1 MKGVILFYI
10 ICTEKEAF
18 LHYLIVQN
26 AKGLRRKCMGK
37 KIGVKITVMMII
49 MAIMYLVTTLASGFA
64 KEQALGGLNRV
75 YSKWI
80 QLERYETQLVKA
92 TDNCNLYS
100 NMIVHYKMPAVQQA
114 LAENVPVIIEQTQGI
129 FKEMHKIVDNLEPND
144 LEGVKKA
151 DVQAA
156 LKAYEETTA
165 VVQEQAA
172 TVARLYL
179 EGDPEASAAANNGA
193 TQNLTAM
200 GEAETAFMEIVKK
213 ASDNLIALKQANV
226 AMYSKV
232 SSAMFYS
239 FVVAAVLMIFYINK
253 TIAAPAKNASGHLN
267 HIIEKIENNE
277 GDLTERIQVKT
288 KDEVGQ
294 LVTGVNGFMEQ
305 LQGIMVKIRD
315 ESTHMNELV
324 NNITTGINDSNENA
338 SSISATM
345 EELSASMEEVAAT
358 LDEITSGSQDILNSA
373 NDMSNM
379 AEEGKEYV
387 GGIKDRAINVRG
399 EAETSKSTTT
409 EMLSG
414 IRELL
419 ETAIE
424 NSRSVEQINVLT
436 NDILGISSQTNLLAL
451 NASIEAARAGEAGRG
466 FAVVADEIRD
476 LAERSKDTAN
486 NIQEISGMVTGAVE
500 DLAKNANDM
509 IAFIDETVLTDYDK
523 FVGMA
528 NTYHEDA
535 DHMDE
540 ILQNFY
546 ASAERLRNTMAQMA
560 EGIDGINIAV
570 DESAQGVTVAAQSTG
585 ALVEALVTIKGE
597 ADVNLDISQSLQG
610 EVSRFK
616 NI

>member
-1 MKGVILFYI
+1 
-10 ICTEKEAF
+10 
-18 LHYLIVQN
+18 
-26 AKGLRRKCMGK
+26 MGK
-37 KIGVKITVMMII
+37 KIGVKITVMMLI
-49 MAIMYLVTTLASGFA
+49 MAIMYLAMSLASGFA
-64 KEQALGGLNRV
+64 KEQALGGLTRV
-75 YSKWI
+75 YNKYV

-92 TDNCNLYS
+92 TDNCNFYA
-100 NMIVHYKMPAVQQA
+100 NMIVHYKMPAVQQS
-114 LAENVPVIIEQTQGI
+114 LAEGIPEIVAQTQGI
-129 FKEMHKIVDNLEPND
+129 FDVMQGIVDTLEPND
-144 LEGVKKA
+144 LEGITK
-151 DVQAA
+151 DEIQAK
-156 LKAYEETTA
+156 LTAYKDAVA
-165 VVQEQAA
+165 VVQEQAS
-172 TVARLYL
+172 TVASLYL
-179 EGDPEASAAANNGA
+179 AGDEEASKNANNGA
-193 TQNLTAM
+193 TANLQAL
-200 GEAETAFMEIVKK
+200 GEAETAFMDVVKL
-213 ASDNLIALKQANV
+213 ASDNLIAAKQANV
-226 AMYSKV
+226 A
-232 SSAMFYS
+232 FYS
-239 FVVAAVLMIFYINK
+239 SITSVLFFAFIGAAVLMIFYINWTVAK
-253 TIAAPAKNASGHLN
+253 PAKNASGHLGQ
-267 HIIEKIENNE
+267 IIEKIENNE

-294 LVTGVNGFMEQ
+294 LVIGVNGFMEQ

-345 EELSASMEEVAAT
+345 QELSASMEEVAAT
-358 LDEITSGSQDILNSA
+358 LDEITTGSQDILNSA
-373 NDMSNM
+373 NEMSDM
-379 AEEGKEYV
+379 AETGKEYV
-387 GGIKDRAINVRG
+387 GGIKGRAIEVRS

-419 ETAIE
+419 EVAIE
-424 NSRSVEQINVLT
+424 NSRSVEQINALT

-466 FAVVADEIRD
+466 FAVVADEIRE
-476 LAERSKDTAN
+476 LAERSKNTAN
-486 NIQEISGMVTGAVE
+486 NIQEISGMVTSAVD
-500 DLAKNANDM
+500 DLAKNANAM

-528 NTYHEDA
+528 NTYHNDA

>member
-1 MKGVILFYI
+1 
-10 ICTEKEAF
+10 
-18 LHYLIVQN
+18 
-26 AKGLRRKCMGK
+26 MGK

-49 MAIMYLVTTLASGFA
+49 MAIMYLITSFASGFA
-64 KEQALGGLNRV
+64 QEQALGGMNRL
-75 YSKWI
+75 YSKWV
-80 QLERYETQLVKA
+80 QLERYETQLVKKIDDTKFYA
-92 TDNCNLYS
+92 
-100 NMIVHYKMPAVQQA
+100 NMIVHYEMPAVQES
-114 LAENVPVIIEQTQGI
+114 LSKSVPDMITQTNAI
-129 FKEMHKIVDNLEPND
+129 FDEMFAIVKGLED
-144 LEGVKKA
+144 VDCVGVSKA
-151 DVQAA
+151 DVEAALTAYKEATIVVQNQAA
-156 LKAYEETTA
+156 
-165 VVQEQAA
+165 Q
-172 TVARLYL
+172 VAELYL
-179 EGDPEASAAANNGA
+179 AGDPEASANANNGA
-193 TQNLTAM
+193 TKNLEAL
-200 GEAETAFMEIVKK
+200 GAAETAFMDLVKTACDSLILYRQETVAGY
-213 ASDNLIALKQANV
+213 ASISDT
-226 AMYSKV
+226 
-232 SSAMFYS
+232 MF
-239 FVVAAVLMIFYINK
+239 FVFLGAAALMIFYINK
-253 TIAAPAKNASGHLN
+253 TVASPAKNASGHLGQ
-267 HIIEKIENNE
+267 IIEKIENNE
-277 GDLTERIQVKT
+277 GDLTERIEVKT

-294 LVTGVNGFMEQ
+294 LVNGVNGFMEQ

-315 ESTHMNELV
+315 ESNHMNELV
-324 NNITTGINDSNENA
+324 NNITVGINDSNENA

-358 LDEITSGSQDILNSA
+358 LDEITTGSQDILNSA
-373 NDMSNM
+373 NEMSDM
-379 AEEGKEYV
+379 AETGKEYV
-387 GGIKDRAINVRG
+387 GGIKGRAIEVRS

-419 ETAIE
+419 EVAIE

-476 LAERSKDTAN
+476 LAERSKNTAN

-509 IAFIDETVLTDYDK
+509 IVFIDETVLTDYDK

-528 NTYHEDA
+528 NTYHNDA

-540 ILQNFY
+540 ILQTFY

>member
-1 MKGVILFYI
+1 
-10 ICTEKEAF
+10 
-18 LHYLIVQN
+18 
-26 AKGLRRKCMGK
+26 MGK
-37 KIGVKITVMMII
+37 KIGTKIMVMMIV
-49 MAIMYLVTTLASGFA
+49 MSVMYLITSFASGFA
-64 KEQALGGLNRV
+64 QEQALGGLNRV
-75 YSKWI
+75 YNKWV
-80 QLERYETQLVKA
+80 QLERYETKLVKA
-92 TDNCNLYS
+92 TDNCNFYS
-100 NMIVHYKMPAVQQA
+100 NMIVHYKMPAVQKT
-114 LAENVPVIIEQTQGI
+114 LAENVPTIIEQTQGY
-129 FKEMHKIVDNLEPND
+129 FKEMHTIVDALEPND
-144 LEGVKKA
+144 LEGSKIKKA

-172 TVARLYL
+172 TVAKLYL
-179 EGDPEASAAANNGA
+179 EGKPEESAAANNGA
-193 TQNLTAM
+193 TANLTAM
-200 GEAETAFMEIVKK
+200 GEAETAFMTMVSK
-213 ASDNLIALKQANV
+213 AADGLIKQKQANV
-226 AMYSKV
+226 AMYS
-232 SSAMFYS
+232 SISDTMF
-239 FVVAAVLMIFYINK
+239 FVFLGAAVLMIIYINRTVAK
-253 TIAAPAKNASGHLN
+253 PAKNASGHLGQ
-267 HIIEKIENNE
+267 IIEKIENNE
-277 GDLTERIQVKT
+277 GDLTERIEVKT

-294 LVTGVNGFMEQ
+294 LVNGVNGFIEQ

-324 NNITTGINDSNENA
+324 NNITNGINDSNESA

-358 LDEITSGSQDILNSA
+358 LDEITTGSQDILNSA
-373 NDMSNM
+373 NDMSDM
-379 AEEGKEYV
+379 AETGKEYV
-387 GGIKDRAINVRG
+387 GGIKDRAINVRS
-399 EAETSKSTTT
+399 EAETSKVTTT
-409 EMLSG
+409 EMLTG

-419 ETAIE
+419 EVAIE
-424 NSRSVEQINVLT
+424 NSRSVEQINALT

-486 NIQEISGMVTGAVE
+486 NIQEISGMVTSAVE

-509 IAFIDETVLTDYDK
+509 ISFIDETVLTDYDK

-585 ALVEALVTIKGE
+585 ALVEALVSIKGE
-597 ADVNLDISQSLQG
+597 ADINMDISQSLQG

>member
-1 MKGVILFYI
+1 
-10 ICTEKEAF
+10 
-18 LHYLIVQN
+18 
-26 AKGLRRKCMGK
+26 MGK
-37 KIGVKITVMMII
+37 KIGVKITVMMVI
-49 MAIMYLVTTLASGFA
+49 MAIMYLITSFASGFA
-64 KEQALGGLNRV
+64 QEQALGGMNRLYNNWV
-75 YSKWI
+75 
-80 QLERYETQLVKA
+80 QLERYETQLVKS
-92 TDNCNLYS
+92 TENCKFYA
-100 NMIVHYKMPAVQQA
+100 NMIVHYQMPVAQEAMAKSVPNEVANTQA
-114 LAENVPVIIEQTQGI
+114 I
-129 FKEMHKIVDNLEPND
+129 FKEMHSIVDKLESGD
-144 LEGVKKA
+144 IAGVTQEE
-151 DVQAA
+151 VSAA

-165 VVQEQAA
+165 VVQNQAA
-172 TVARLYL
+172 KVAELYL
-179 EGDPEASAAANNGA
+179 AGDIEGSKNANNGA
-193 TQNLTAM
+193 TKNIEAQTA
-200 GEAETAFMEIVKK
+200 AETTFMELVKK
-213 ASDNLIALKQANV
+213 ASDSLIEKRRATVDGYA
-226 AMYSKV
+226 SI
-232 SSAMFYS
+232 SDTMF
-239 FVVAAVLMIFYINK
+239 FVFIGAAVVMILYINK
-253 TIAAPAKNASGHLN
+253 TVANPAKNASGHLGQ
-267 HIIEKIENNE
+267 IIQKIENNE

-294 LVTGVNGFMEQ
+294 LVTGVNGFIEQ

-324 NNITTGINDSNENA
+324 NNITNGINDSNESA

-345 EELSASMEEVAAT
+345 QELSASMEEVAAT
-358 LDEITSGSQDILNSA
+358 LDEITTGSQDILNSA

-419 ETAIE
+419 EVAIE
-424 NSRSVEQINVLT
+424 NSRSVEQINALT
-436 NDILGISSQTNLLAL
+436 NDILGISNQTNLLAL

-486 NIQEISGMVTGAVE
+486 NIQAISGMVTGAVE

-509 IAFIDETVLTDYDK
+509 ISFIDETVLTDYDK

-528 NTYHEDA
+528 NTYHDDA

-585 ALVEALVTIKGE
+585 ALVEALVSIKGE
-597 ADVNLDISQSLQG
+597 ADVNMDISQSLQG

>member
-1 MKGVILFYI
+1 
-10 ICTEKEAF
+10 
-18 LHYLIVQN
+18 
-26 AKGLRRKCMGK
+26 MGK
-37 KIGVKITVMMII
+37 KIGTKIMVMMIV
-49 MAIMYLVTTLASGFA
+49 MSVMYLITSFASGFA
-64 KEQALGGLNRV
+64 QEQALGGLNRV
-75 YSKWI
+75 YNKWV
-80 QLERYETQLVKA
+80 QLERYETKLVKA
-92 TDNCNLYS
+92 TDNCNFYS
-100 NMIVHYKMPAVQQA
+100 NMIVHYKMPAVQKT
-114 LAENVPVIIEQTQGI
+114 LAENVPTIIEQTQGY
-129 FKEMHKIVDNLEPND
+129 FKEMHAIVDALEPND
-144 LEGVKKA
+144 LEGGTIKKA

-156 LKAYEETTA
+156 LKTYEETTA
-165 VVQEQAA
+165 IVQKQAA
-172 TVARLYL
+172 TVAQLYL
-179 EGDPEASAAANNGA
+179 EGKPEESAAANNGA
-193 TQNLTAM
+193 TANLQAM
-200 GEAETAFMEIVKK
+200 GEAETAFMNMVSK
-213 ASDNLIALKQANV
+213 AADGLIKQKQANV
-226 AMYSKV
+226 AMYS
-232 SSAMFYS
+232 SISDTMF
-239 FVVAAVLMIFYINK
+239 FVFLGAAVLMIIYINRTVAK
-253 TIAAPAKNASGHLN
+253 PAKNASGHLGQ
-267 HIIEKIENNE
+267 IIEKIENNE

-294 LVTGVNGFMEQ
+294 LVNGVNGFIEQ

-315 ESTHMNELV
+315 ESNHMNELV
-324 NNITTGINDSNENA
+324 NNITNGINDSNESA

-345 EELSASMEEVAAT
+345 QELSASMEEVAAT

-373 NDMSNM
+373 NEMSDM
-379 AEEGKEYV
+379 AETGKEYV

-399 EAETSKSTTT
+399 EAEISKSTTT

-419 ETAIE
+419 EVAIE
-424 NSRSVEQINVLT
+424 NSRSVEQINALT

-466 FAVVADEIRD
+466 FAVVADEIRE
-476 LAERSKDTAN
+476 LAERSKNTAN

-546 ASAERLRNTMAQMA
+546 SSAERLRNTMAQMA

-585 ALVEALVTIKGE
+585 ALVEALVSIKGE
-597 ADVNLDISQSLQG
+597 ADINMDISQSLQG

>member
-1 MKGVILFYI
+1 
-10 ICTEKEAF
+10 
-18 LHYLIVQN
+18 
-26 AKGLRRKCMGK
+26 MGK

-49 MAIMYLVTTLASGFA
+49 MAIMYLITSFASGFA
-64 KEQALGGLNRV
+64 QEQALGGMNRL
-75 YSKWI
+75 YSKWV
-80 QLERYETQLVKA
+80 QLERYETQLVKKIDDTKFYA
-92 TDNCNLYS
+92 
-100 NMIVHYKMPAVQQA
+100 NMIVHYEMPAVQES
-114 LAENVPVIIEQTQGI
+114 LSKSVPDMITQTNAI
-129 FKEMHKIVDNLEPND
+129 FDEMFAIVKGLED
-144 LEGVKKA
+144 VDCVGVSKA
-151 DVQAA
+151 DVEAALTAYKEATIVVQNQAA
-156 LKAYEETTA
+156 
-165 VVQEQAA
+165 Q
-172 TVARLYL
+172 VAELYL
-179 EGDPEASAAANNGA
+179 AGDPEASANANNGA
-193 TQNLTAM
+193 TKNLEAL
-200 GEAETAFMEIVKK
+200 GAAETAFMDLVKTACDSLILYRQETVAGY
-213 ASDNLIALKQANV
+213 ASISDT
-226 AMYSKV
+226 
-232 SSAMFYS
+232 MF
-239 FVVAAVLMIFYINK
+239 FVFLGAAALMIFYINK
-253 TIAAPAKNASGHLN
+253 TVASPAKNASGHLGQ
-267 HIIEKIENNE
+267 IIEKIENNE
-277 GDLTERIQVKT
+277 GDLTERIEVKT

-294 LVTGVNGFMEQ
+294 LVNGVNGFIEQ
-305 LQGIMVKIRD
+305 LQGIMVKIRE

-324 NNITTGINDSNENA
+324 NNITSGINDSNENA

-358 LDEITSGSQDILNSA
+358 LDEITTGSQDILNAA
-373 NDMSNM
+373 NEMSDM
-379 AEEGKEYV
+379 AETGKEYV
-387 GGIKDRAINVRG
+387 GGIKGRAVEVRT

-409 EMLSG
+409 EMLAG
-414 IRELL
+414 IRGLL
-419 ETAIE
+419 EVAIE
-424 NSRSVEQINVLT
+424 NSRSVEQINALT

-476 LAERSKDTAN
+476 LAERSKNTAN

-528 NTYHEDA
+528 NTYHNDA

-585 ALVEALVTIKGE
+585 ALVEALITIKGE
-597 ADVNLDISQSLQG
+597 ADVNLDISQNLQG

>member
-1 MKGVILFYI
+1 
-10 ICTEKEAF
+10 
-18 LHYLIVQN
+18 
-26 AKGLRRKCMGK
+26 MGK
-37 KIGVKITVMMII
+37 KIGVKITVMMVI
-49 MAIMYLVTTLASGFA
+49 MAIMYLITSVASGFA
-64 KEQALGGLNRV
+64 QEQALGGLNRV
-75 YSKWI
+75 YNNWV
-80 QLERYETQLVKA
+80 QLERYETKLVKA
-92 TDNCNLYS
+92 VDNCNFYA
-100 NMIVHYKMPAVQQA
+100 NMIVHYKMPAVQQSLSEGIPA
-114 LAENVPVIIEQTQGI
+114 IVEETQGY
-129 FKEMHKIVDNLEPND
+129 FKEMHARVDALEPND
-144 LEGVKKA
+144 LAGVTQEEVK
-151 DVQAA
+151 AA
-156 LKAYEETTA
+156 LNAYEA
-165 VVQEQAA
+165 AVKVVQEQAS

-179 EGDPEASAAANNGA
+179 EGKPEESAAANNGA
-193 TQNLTAM
+193 TQNLQAL
-200 GEAETAFMEIVKK
+200 GEAETAFMTIVST
-213 ASDNLIALKQANV
+213 AADNLIVQRNATV
-226 AMYSKV
+226 AGYS
-232 SSAMFYS
+232 SISDTMF
-239 FVVAAVLMIFYINK
+239 FVFLGAAALMIFYINWTVAK
-253 TIAAPAKNASGHLN
+253 PAKNASGHLSQ
-267 HIIEKIENNE
+267 IIEKIDNNE

-294 LVTGVNGFMEQ
+294 LVNGVNGFMEQ

-345 EELSASMEEVAAT
+345 QQLSASMEEVAAT
-358 LDEITSGSQDILNSA
+358 LDEITTGSQDILNSA
-373 NDMSNM
+373 NEMSDM
-379 AEEGKEYV
+379 AETGKEYV
-387 GGIKDRAINVRG
+387 GGIKGRAIEVRS

-409 EMLSG
+409 EMLTG
-414 IRELL
+414 IRGLL

-424 NSRSVEQINVLT
+424 NSRSVEQINALT

-466 FAVVADEIRD
+466 FAVVADEIRE
-476 LAERSKDTAN
+476 LAERSKNTAN

-528 NTYHEDA
+528 NTYHNDA

>member
-1 MKGVILFYI
+1 MS
-10 ICTEKEAF
+10 
-18 LHYLIVQN
+18 
-26 AKGLRRKCMGK
+26 K
-37 KIGVKITVMMII
+37 KIGAKITVIMII
-49 MAIMYLVTTLASGFA
+49 VSIMYLASSLANGYA
-64 KEQALGGLNRV
+64 KEQAFGGLNRV
-75 YSKWI
+75 YNNWV
-80 QLERYETQLVKA
+80 QLERYETKLVKA
-92 TDNCNLYS
+92 VDNCTFYA
-100 NMIVHYKMPAVQQA
+100 NMIVHYKMPAAQEQLAQGMPA
-114 LAENVPVIIEQTQGI
+114 LVEETQGY
-129 FKEMHKIVDNLEPND
+129 FKTMHEIVDTLETGD
-144 LEGVKKA
+144 MVGITQEEVKA
-151 DVQAA
+151 T
-156 LKAYEETTA
+156 LTAYENAVT
-165 VVQEQAA
+165 VVQSQAM
-172 TVARLYL
+172 TVADLYL
-179 EGDPEASAAANNGA
+179 AGDVEGSKNANNGA
-193 TQNLTAM
+193 SANIQALT
-200 GEAETAFMEIVKK
+200 EAEAAFMAIVTA
-213 ASDNLIALKQANV
+213 ASDNLIAQRQATV
-226 AMYSKV
+226 DML
-232 SSAMFYS
+232 SSVTSVMF
-239 FVVAAVLMIFYINK
+239 FGFIGAAVLIIIYINR

-267 HIIEKIENNE
+267 QIIQKIDNNE

-294 LVTGVNGFMEQ
+294 LVVGVNGFLEQ

-345 EELSASMEEVAAT
+345 QELSASMEEVAAT
-358 LDEITSGSQDILNSA
+358 LDEITTGAQDILNSA

-387 GGIKDRAINVRG
+387 GGIKDRAINVRS
-399 EAETSKSTTT
+399 EAETSKATTT

-419 ETAIE
+419 EVAIE
-424 NSRSVEQINVLT
+424 NSRSVEQINALT

-466 FAVVADEIRD
+466 FAVVADEIRE
-476 LAERSKDTAN
+476 LAERSKNTAN

-509 IAFIDETVLTDYDK
+509 ITFIDETVLTDYDK
-523 FVGMA
+523 FVDMA
-528 NTYHEDA
+528 NTYHNDA
-535 DHMDE
+535 DYMDE
-540 ILQNFY
+540 TLQNFY
-546 ASAERLRNTMAQMA
+546 GSAEKLRNTMAQMA

-597 ADVNLDISQSLQG
+597 ADVNLDISQNLQG

>member
-1 MKGVILFYI
+1 
-10 ICTEKEAF
+10 
-18 LHYLIVQN
+18 
-26 AKGLRRKCMGK
+26 MGK

-49 MAIMYLVTTLASGFA
+49 MAIMYLITSFASGFA
-64 KEQALGGLNRV
+64 QEQALGGMNRL
-75 YSKWI
+75 YSKWV
-80 QLERYETQLVKA
+80 QLERYETQLVKKIDDTKFYA
-92 TDNCNLYS
+92 
-100 NMIVHYKMPAVQQA
+100 NMIVHYEMPAVQES
-114 LAENVPVIIEQTQGI
+114 LSKSVPDMITQTNAI
-129 FKEMHKIVDNLEPND
+129 FDEMFAIVKGLED
-144 LEGVKKA
+144 VDCVGVSKA
-151 DVQAA
+151 DVEAALTAYKEATIVVQNQAA
-156 LKAYEETTA
+156 
-165 VVQEQAA
+165 Q
-172 TVARLYL
+172 VAELYL
-179 EGDPEASAAANNGA
+179 AGDPEASANANNGA
-193 TQNLTAM
+193 TKNLEAL
-200 GEAETAFMEIVKK
+200 GAAETAFMDLVKTACDSLILYRQETVAGY
-213 ASDNLIALKQANV
+213 ASISDT
-226 AMYSKV
+226 
-232 SSAMFYS
+232 MF
-239 FVVAAVLMIFYINK
+239 FVFLGAAALMIFYINK
-253 TIAAPAKNASGHLN
+253 TVASPAKNASGHLGQ
-267 HIIEKIENNE
+267 IIEKIENNE
-277 GDLTERIQVKT
+277 GDLTERIEVKT

-294 LVTGVNGFMEQ
+294 LVNGVNGFIEQ
-305 LQGIMVKIRD
+305 LQGIMVKIRE

-324 NNITTGINDSNENA
+324 NNITSGINDSNENA

-358 LDEITSGSQDILNSA
+358 LDEITTGSQDILNAA
-373 NDMSNM
+373 NEMSDM
-379 AEEGKEYV
+379 AETGKEYV
-387 GGIKDRAINVRG
+387 GGIKGRAVEVRT

-409 EMLSG
+409 EMLAG
-414 IRELL
+414 IRGLL
-419 ETAIE
+419 EVAIE
-424 NSRSVEQINVLT
+424 NSRSVEQINALT

-476 LAERSKDTAN
+476 LAERSKNTAN

-585 ALVEALVTIKGE
+585 ALVEATSCEFELFFLSKM
-597 ADVNLDISQSLQG
+597 
-610 EVSRFK
+610 
-616 NI
+616 

>member
-1 MKGVILFYI
+1 
-10 ICTEKEAF
+10 
-18 LHYLIVQN
+18 
-26 AKGLRRKCMGK
+26 MGK
-37 KIGVKITVMMII
+37 KIGAKIMVMMIV
-49 MAIMYLVTTLASGFA
+49 MSVMYLITSFASGFA
-64 KEQALGGLNRV
+64 QEQALGGLNRV
-75 YSKWI
+75 YNKWV
-80 QLERYETQLVKA
+80 QLERYETKLVKA
-92 TDNCNLYS
+92 TDNCNFYS
-100 NMIVHYKMPAVQQA
+100 NMIVHYKMPAVQKT
-114 LAENVPVIIEQTQGI
+114 LAENVPTIIEQTQGY
-129 FKEMHKIVDNLEPND
+129 FKEMHKIVDALEPND
-144 LEGVKKA
+144 LEGSKIKKA

-172 TVARLYL
+172 TVAKLYL
-179 EGDPEASAAANNGA
+179 EGKPEESAAANNGA
-193 TQNLTAM
+193 TANLTAM
-200 GEAETAFMEIVKK
+200 GEAETAFMNMVSK
-213 ASDNLIALKQANV
+213 AADGLIKQKQANV
-226 AMYSKV
+226 AMYS
-232 SSAMFYS
+232 SISDTMF
-239 FVVAAVLMIFYINK
+239 FVFLGAAVLMIIYINRTVAK
-253 TIAAPAKNASGHLN
+253 PAKNASGHLGQ
-267 HIIEKIENNE
+267 IIEKIENNE
-277 GDLTERIQVKT
+277 GDLTERIEVKT

-294 LVTGVNGFMEQ
+294 LVNGVNGFIEQ

-324 NNITTGINDSNENA
+324 NNITNGINDSNESA

-358 LDEITSGSQDILNSA
+358 LDEITTGSQDILNSA
-373 NDMSNM
+373 NDMSDM
-379 AEEGKEYV
+379 AETGKEYV
-387 GGIKDRAINVRG
+387 GGIKDRAINVRS
-399 EAETSKSTTT
+399 EAETSKLTTT
-409 EMLSG
+409 EMLTG

-419 ETAIE
+419 EVAIE
-424 NSRSVEQINVLT
+424 NSRSVEQINALT

-486 NIQEISGMVTGAVE
+486 NIQEISGMVTSAVE

-509 IAFIDETVLTDYDK
+509 ISFIDETVLTDYDK

-585 ALVEALVTIKGE
+585 ALVEALVSIKGE
-597 ADVNLDISQSLQG
+597 ADINMDISQSLQG